1 MEPGTRS
8 KFHPKQETTKLSCSY
23 LSEAREELEAQ
34 QEESGEEVGSFLKP
48 GPPAEPG
55 AAAGPGVC
63 LAAKFL
69 EVTLA
74 LRFGAA
80 S

>member
-1 MEPGTRS
+1 MACGLGRGGVCCGRGLWSEKRWSLELGS

-48 GPPAEPG
+48 GPPAG
-55 AAAGPGVC
+55 QV
-63 LAAKFL
+63 L
-69 EVTLA
+69 
-74 LRFGAA
+74 
-80 S
+80 